1 MGDSLCCLTNFQYLR
16 SWYGLYQAFFPVRES
31 MVCYDSVLNGSPVDS
46 VSLTLTTLASR
57 EYGGYTAVEP
67 TA

>member
-31 MVCYDSVLNGSPVDS
+31 MVCYDSVLNGSQVDS
-46 VSLTLTTLASR
+46 VSLTDTTPHHPCQPGIRRL
-57 EYGGYTAVEP
+57 YGR
-67 TA
+67 